1 MFSRKHIGL
10 WMVAVSLNLV
20 AGLAKAEPGLFYA
33 KNAFQIDTKQID
45 SLIIDV
51 QPQMAVSVR
60 ECLQCEPKVL
70 LFSVDMAER
79 FEWDIYTG
87 LDNHLLVHHSA
98 HYWVLI
104 SLTDNRHHS
113 LISFDKVDANVR
125 TELEALAT
133 QIKADLLAAVEQP
146 SL

>member
-1 MFSRKHIGL
+1 MSLGNYIGRL
-10 WMVAVSLNLV
+10 LLAVSLSLIM
-20 AGLAKAEPGLFYA
+20 GLARAEPGLFYA
-33 KNAFQIDTKQID
+33 KKPFKIDSNVID

-60 ECLQCEPKVL
+60 ECLQCEPSVL

-87 LDNHLLVHHSA
+87 LNNHLLVHHSA

-104 SLTDNRHHS
+104 SLTDNQHHS